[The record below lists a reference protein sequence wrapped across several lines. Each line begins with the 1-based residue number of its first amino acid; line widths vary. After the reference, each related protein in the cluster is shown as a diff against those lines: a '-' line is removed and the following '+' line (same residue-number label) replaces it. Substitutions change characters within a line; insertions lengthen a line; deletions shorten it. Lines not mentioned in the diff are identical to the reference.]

1 MEINVAP
8 SSLEEAH
15 NYIHNVMCNDDNEL
29 DEDDITNTSQLVNP
43 NDPEDR
49 VECKFGDVLDA
60 MGNRYCGYSFVGKA

>member
-1 MEINVAP
+1 
-8 SSLEEAH
+8 
-15 NYIHNVMCNDDNEL
+15 MCNDDDEL

-60 MGNRYCGYSFVGKA
+60 MGNRYCGYSFVWKSVKG